1 MKMMLVSDSPG
12 LKPHLERMFSFQQ
25 VEVVHYDNP
34 IKAMDNLDEIS
45 PDIVLFSAAD
55 YPRHWK
61 PFVIFL
67 RNTFGR
73 HEAIFMLLINEWF
86 DPEEASKAEYLQVNA
101 VLDQDLTS
109 QHTAE
114 RIRGIVTR
122 YHQNTDIRRS
132 ARYIPSSIDRIAL
145 AFTNPNTFQI
155 TPGSVADISSGGLRF
170 TPEDSSTLEALDDH
184 TPVTMASLRLG
195 DKILPIS
202 LRVSRITET
211 VAFEYVDLTVEVEQS
226 ITSYL
231 NDLAARELAPAPDP
245 TTTPQYDGEH

>member
-1 MKMMLVSDSPG
+1 MKMMLVSDSSE
-12 LKPHLERMFSFQQ
+12 LKPHLERMFNFQQ
-25 VEVVHYDNP
+25 VEVIHYDNP

-73 HEAIFMLLINEWF
+73 HEAIFMLLINERF

-101 VLDQDLTS
+101 VLDEDLAS
-109 QHTAE
+109 QRTAE

-122 YHQNTDIRRS
+122 YHQNTDIRR
-132 ARYIPSSIDRIAL
+132 AVRYIPSSSDRIAV

-155 TPGSVADISSGGLRF
+155 MPGTVVDISTGGLRF
-170 TPEDSSTLEALDDH
+170 SPEDPSTLQSLDDH
-184 TPVTMASLRLG
+184 TAVSMASLRLG
-195 DKILPIS
+195 DSILSIS
-202 LRVSRITET
+202 LRVIRITET
-211 VAFEYVDLTVEVEQS
+211 VAFEYLDLSVDVEQT
-226 ITSYL
+226 ITTYL
-231 NDLAARELAPAPDP
+231 TDLAAQELNPAAEPIIS
-245 TTTPQYDGEH
+245 TLTE

>member
-1 MKMMLVSDSPG
+1 MKMMLVSDSPD

-25 VEVVHYDNP
+25 VEVLHYDNP

-73 HEAIFMLLINEWF
+73 HEAVFMLLINERF

-101 VLDQDLTS
+101 VLDEDLAS
-109 QHTAE
+109 QRTAE

-122 YHQNTDIRRS
+122 YHQNADIRRAS
-132 ARYIPSSIDRIAL
+132 RYIPSTADRIAL

-155 TPGSVADISSGGLRF
+155 MPGSVADISTGGLRF
-170 TPEDSSTLEALDDH
+170 LPEDISAPESLDDH
-184 TPVTMASLRLG
+184 TPISMASLRLG
-195 DKILPIS
+195 DSILSLS
-202 LRVSRITET
+202 LRVIRITET
-211 VAFEYVDLTVEVEQS
+211 IALEYLDLSVDVEQK
-226 ITSYL
+226 ITTYL
-231 NDLAARELAPAPDP
+231 NDLTAREFDPAAEP
-245 TTTPQYDGEH
+245 TVTTPSDT

>member
-1 MKMMLVSDSPG
+1 MKMMLVSDSPD

-25 VEVVHYDNP
+25 VEVIHYDNP

-73 HEAIFMLLINEWF
+73 HEAIFMLLINERF

-101 VLDQDLTS
+101 VLDEDLAS
-109 QHTAE
+109 QRTAE

-122 YHQNTDIRRS
+122 YHQNADIRRA
-132 ARYIPSSIDRIAL
+132 ARYIPSATDRIAL

-155 TPGSVADISSGGLRF
+155 MPGSVADISTGGLRF
-170 TPEDSSTLEALDDH
+170 SPEDASTLESLDDH
-184 TPVTMASLRLG
+184 TPISMASLRLG
-195 DKILPIS
+195 DTILSIS
-202 LRVSRITET
+202 LRVIRITEAI
-211 VAFEYVDLTVEVEQS
+211 AFEYLDLSVDVEQK
-226 ITSYL
+226 ITTYL
-231 NDLAARELAPAPDP
+231 NDLAARELDPAAEP
-245 TTTPQYDGEH
+245 TMTTLSDK